1 MTLNT
6 ERTSGK
12 VVAVTQE
19 EESMDIDS
27 CLPTD
32 QHSSRSKKAK
42 EKEAG
47 EINLQ
52 TVYLQSDWPKK

>member
-1 MTLNT
+1 VTLNT
-6 ERTSGK
+6 ERASGK

-32 QHSSRSKKAK
+32 QHSFRSKRAK

-47 EINLQ
+47 EIYLE
-52 TVYLQSDWPKK
+52 TVCLQSELPK